1 MMVKIAT
8 ILQVV
13 FLALSPWQAA
23 EQLEGLPATA
33 GDAMVTAATITA
45 GALPVAGLTMVFCA
59 WFARVRFLEV
69 LPAAFGIAFGGNVV
83 AGAVTIAGWVL

>member
-1 MMVKIAT
+1 MMGKIAT
-8 ILQVV
+8 IAEVV
-13 FLALSPWQAA
+13 FLALLPWHIA
-23 EQLEGLPATA
+23 EQLEGTPATA

-59 WFARVRFLEV
+59 LFSRVRFIDV
-69 LPAAFGIAFGGNVV
+69 LPAAFATSVGGGVA